1 MNLLS
6 EAHIR
11 RVYAQG
17 VDAVV
22 RLVHRLAD
30 RLDEL
35 EAQPVREPQPVIA
48 ALAKELAKTK
58 RTLDRRSQELLVQHQ
73 LNHQLLR
80 RIRQLEREV
89 ERGGAVARD
98 SHNSSLPPS
107 SDPPWKKAPRARSL
121 RKKSGPR
128 PGGQPQHRGTTLKQS
143 AHPDQIITHAPEA
156 CPDCGAS
163 LRGADVIISERR
175 QVFDLPPVRV
185 AVTEHRRET
194 RRCPACGIT
203 TRAEFPAAVRAPVR
217 YGPALLSRA
226 AYLNLYQLLPV
237 ARTSEALSD
246 LFGCALSPATVER
259 AGRLLSGKLV
269 RSEQRLK
276 AALRDAQIMGADE
289 TGPRVAGR
297 GGWIHVA
304 RTDALTHYAYDSRR
318 GLEAMQE
325 VGILPQSRGTLVRD
339 GYLSYTRF
347 ERCRHSLCN
356 AHLLRDLVY
365 AGESDPA
372 REGWTKPLA
381 ALPVEIKGA
390 TTRARPEGE
399 SQLSEETQSAY
410 LRRDGRL
417 VKKADQLN
425 PHPPAEADNG
435 GDSPKKQRPALSPT
449 RRLVNRL
456 LRRRAEVLRFMTDLA
471 VPFTNNGAGRD
482 PRLLKVQQKVS
493 GCFRTEDGARNFCR
507 VRSYLSTAR
516 KQGHPLLHSLER
528 VLAGKPLPLVTLP
541 ET

>member
-22 RLVHRLAD
+22 CLVHRLTD
-30 RLDEL
+30 HLDEL

-80 RIRQLEREV
+80 RIRELEREV

-107 SDPPWKKAPRARSL
+107 SDPPWKKAPRTRSL
-121 RKKSGPR
+121 RKKSGLR

-143 AHPDQIITHAPEA
+143 AHPDQVITHAPQA

-163 LRGADVIISERR
+163 LRGADVVISERR

-203 TRAEFPAAVRAPVR
+203 TRAEFPAAVRAPVQ

-246 LFGCALSPATVER
+246 LFGCALSPATIER
-259 AGRLLSGKLV
+259 AGRLFSGKLV

-289 TGPRVAGR
+289 TGLRVAGR

-304 RTDALTHYAYDSRR
+304 RTDALTHCATSSTSGSRTRRRKDGPSRLPRSSSRSKEPRR
-318 GLEAMQE
+318 GRAPRE
-325 VGILPQSRGTLVRD
+325 S
-339 GYLSYTRF
+339 
-347 ERCRHSLCN
+347 HS
-356 AHLLRDLVY
+356 
-365 AGESDPA
+365 
-372 REGWTKPLA
+372 
-381 ALPVEIKGA
+381 
-390 TTRARPEGE
+390 
-399 SQLSEETQSAY
+399 
-410 LRRDGRL
+410 
-417 VKKADQLN
+417 
-425 PHPPAEADNG
+425 
-435 GDSPKKQRPALSPT
+435 
-449 RRLVNRL
+449 
-456 LRRRAEVLRFMTDLA
+456 
-471 VPFTNNGAGRD
+471 
-482 PRLLKVQQKVS
+482 
-493 GCFRTEDGARNFCR
+493 
-507 VRSYLSTAR
+507 
-516 KQGHPLLHSLER
+516 
-528 VLAGKPLPLVTLP
+528 
-541 ET
+541 